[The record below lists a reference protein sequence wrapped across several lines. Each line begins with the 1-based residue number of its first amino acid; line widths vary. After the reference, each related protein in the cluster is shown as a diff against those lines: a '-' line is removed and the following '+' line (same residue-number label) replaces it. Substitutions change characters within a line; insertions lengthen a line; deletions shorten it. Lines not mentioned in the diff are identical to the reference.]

1 MARLVSS
8 RGARPLA
15 HVWLLHSG
23 DASKRSMGPIDLFS
37 RARSTSSTLLVT
49 TCASGKLTAYV
60 AVAMGSTSMPPT
72 MVAPA
77 ARAPALLPP
86 APQKRSRVRTTS
98 GKWARGFV
106 GGRVGACRAG
116 GRRNHIG
123 LRSFHHHRSFLDRLH
138 QLRFVFVEPPAHIG
152 FVG

>member
-1 MARLVSS
+1 
-8 RGARPLA
+8 
-15 HVWLLHSG
+15 
-23 DASKRSMGPIDLFS
+23 MGPIDRFS

-86 APQKRSRVRTTS
+86 APQKRSRVRTMS
-98 GKWARGFV
+98 GNWVRGFAGDRV
-106 GGRVGACRAG
+106 GGHRAG
-116 GRRNHIG
+116 GRDDHVG
-123 LRSFHHHRSFLDRLH
+123 LRSFHHHRPFLDRLH
-138 QLRFVFVEPPAHIG
+138 QLRFVFVEPPAHVG